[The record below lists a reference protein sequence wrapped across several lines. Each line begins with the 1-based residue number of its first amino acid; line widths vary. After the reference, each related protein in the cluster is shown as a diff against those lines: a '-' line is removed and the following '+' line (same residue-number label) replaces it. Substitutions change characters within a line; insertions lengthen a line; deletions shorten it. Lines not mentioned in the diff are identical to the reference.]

1 VNANSGIFSRFYTK
15 IFSFFN
21 YLEVVDLTVYC
32 REQKKRR
39 KDILLISHSICY
51 MFCRGFFFNSHTLIF
66 IALQFSFLKEIVGLA
81 HFRNN
86 SFTSLVSVASVI
98 GGATLPCDDGFW
110 R

>member
-21 YLEVVDLTVYC
+21 YLEVVDLTVYG
-32 REQKKRR
+32 REKKKKKRYTF
-39 KDILLISHSICY
+39 DISLNMLHVLQS
-51 MFCRGFFFNSHTLIF
+51 FFFKSHTLIF